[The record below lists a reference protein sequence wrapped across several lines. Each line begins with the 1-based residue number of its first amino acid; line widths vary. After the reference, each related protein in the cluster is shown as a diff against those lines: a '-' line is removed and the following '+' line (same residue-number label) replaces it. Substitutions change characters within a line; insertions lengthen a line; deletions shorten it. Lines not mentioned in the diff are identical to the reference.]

1 MALPLITTQRHARA
15 EEGLA
20 LAWQAVPGAMRYG
33 LIIGLAD
40 VPLPPLDVV
49 MKGAQRS
56 FTIMGIPV
64 RFTGAVDVGSPVGED
79 RQYSL
84 IAYRGDGTIVPVP
97 GVGYYPARQAP
108 RDREYHLL
116 QPPALAAEPQ
126 PAPAP
131 PEPAPEPVS
140 GPAPALDEFGDPVPV
155 AAEPIDRSIGPTSG
169 IPAEDAAPV
178 ERRPRAEFAAATAG
192 PAPDAS
198 LVDSMEEPAAAPVP
212 AVTTEAVETAD
223 SVSEPSR
230 AESNTTSPAQEAPLF
245 ASAVSVDD
253 TVRQPAAEPSV
264 TVPVTVERQD
274 GGTGWSDAA
283 AGRPA
288 LDEREAPLA
297 RTAAPTATEP
307 STSEDQAGHTDA
319 DKDRIGR
326 ESAVR
331 VVGAGADDDQTGLVG
346 ESAGEDGA
354 GSKSRDSGVGV
365 ERPAGEGRDG
375 GVGVER
381 PVGDA
386 TVRAP
391 ELAAL
396 LDEAELHLRWAGGD
410 ERDVARLLDQ
420 ARALDA
426 SDHRLHELQ
435 EQLRQRQE
443 AGSAG
448 GASPPVEQLLAEARR
463 LVDKGDYW
471 PAVDLYTQ
479 VLAVQEHNDEARQ
492 GVERARTLA
501 LWTALM
507 AGSRRDAWR
516 LRRIGNEF
524 AHAPDLA
531 AQSFDASF
539 ALRPTVA
546 ALQGWLLALARD
558 NQGDAVA
565 ETARHGVETLRSCGR
580 VEVDATPAQE
590 RALARIQ
597 SEARAGTPG
606 ALSTVEDAVA
616 DLAAALEAVRL
627 SAD

>member
-223 SVSEPSR
+223 SVAEPSR

-245 ASAVSVDD
+245 VSAVSVDD

-297 RTAAPTATEP
+297 RTAAPTTMEP
-307 STSEDQAGHTDA
+307 ATSEDQAGHADA
-319 DKDRIGR
+319 DKNRIGR
-326 ESAVR
+326 ESEAR
-331 VVGAGADDDQTGLVG
+331 VAGADQVG
-346 ESAGEDGA
+346 RVGAGEDGVE
-354 GSKSRDSGVGV
+354 GESRDGGVGV

-375 GVGVER
+375 GVGAER
-381 PVGDA
+381 PTGDA
-386 TVRAP
+386 TVRAS

-396 LDEAELHLRWAGGD
+396 LDEAELHLRWSDGD
-410 ERDVARLLDQ
+410 EREVARLLDQ
-420 ARALDA
+420 ATALDPTH
-426 SDHRLHELQ
+426 SCLRELRDRLRR
-435 EQLRQRQE
+435 RQKEGARD
-443 AGSAG
+443 AAPSSA
-448 GASPPVEQLLAEARR
+448 EHLLTEARR
-463 LVDKGDYW
+463 SLDTGDYW
-471 PAVDLYTQ
+471 LAVDLYAR

-492 GVERARTLA
+492 GAEQARTLA

-507 AGSRRDAWR
+507 AGARRDAKR
-516 LRRIGNEF
+516 LRRIGDEF
-524 AHAPDLA
+524 ARAPELA
-531 AQSFDASF
+531 LQSFEASF
-539 ALRPTVA
+539 SLRPTVA

-558 NQGDAVA
+558 GQWENAAEAARQGVA
-565 ETARHGVETLRSCGR
+565 TLRACGR
-580 VEVDATPAQE
+580 VEGSATPAQE
-590 RALARIQ
+590 RALDRMQ
-597 SEARAGTPG
+597 SEGRAGTPG
-606 ALSTVEDAVA
+606 SLSAVEDIVA
-616 DLAAALEAVRL
+616 DLTAALEAVRL

>member
-331 VVGAGADDDQTGLVG
+331 AAGAGADDDQTGLVG

-558 NQGDAVA
+558 KGGDAVM
-565 ETARHGVETLRSCGR
+565 ETARQGVETLRECGR
-580 VEVDATPAQE
+580 VGAGATPAQE
-590 RALARIQ
+590 SALDRIER
-597 SEARAGTPG
+597 EAREHADLS
-606 ALSTVEDAVA
+606 ALEAAVA
-616 DLAAALEAVRL
+616 DLATALEDARL